1 MVGSAC
7 ATVFRGRPYSPAGAL
22 AFGSIAGGTHFLLS
36 PENTEWLCELAGFQ
50 SIKKRDGSIDWVT
63 PNWLPI
69 KRVSD
74 ETLQSNEIEFQMRV
88 AAVLDGRVD
97 AKEADKIRQEYRRRR
112 EVEDSRSKGVG
123 VTETIHLAA
132 TEPRRKNRFFGKD

>member
-22 AFGSIAGGTHFLLS
+22 LFGSLAGGTHFLLS
-36 PENTEWLCELAGFQ
+36 PANTEFLCELAGFQ

-63 PNWLPI
+63 PPWFPI

-74 ETLQSNEIEFQMRV
+74 DELQSNEIEFQMRV

-97 AKEADKIRQEYRRRR
+97 AKEAEKIREEYRRRR
-112 EVEDSRSKGVG
+112 EVEDLRSKGVG
-123 VTETIHLAA
+123 VTDMINVAA